1 MSHSWLTNHGTT
13 TCESFGLDPVTAR
26 DTQSLT
32 LLGLLGG
39 GHQSAHLNGSWEGGG
54 VEAAKDRCDP
64 PPGREGLRGERLSPD
79 DTV

>member
-1 MSHSWLTNHGTT
+1 MSHTWLTNHGTT

-39 GHQSAHLNGSWEGGG
+39 GHQSAHLNGSWEGGALRQQRTDVIRRLAERAC
-54 VEAAKDRCDP
+54 VE
-64 PPGREGLRGERLSPD
+64 RG
-79 DTV
+79 